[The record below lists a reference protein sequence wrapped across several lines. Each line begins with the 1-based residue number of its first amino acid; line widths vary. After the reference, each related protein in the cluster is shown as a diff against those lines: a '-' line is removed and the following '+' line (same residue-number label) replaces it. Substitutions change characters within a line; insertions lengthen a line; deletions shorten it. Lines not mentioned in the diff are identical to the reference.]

1 MIPIAKIIDYVS
13 AIKNLLG
20 DDYSVQ
26 LTIQKNEDHVEPDE
40 DDLEIDPK
48 LVPDVDDDDEKES
61 TWA

>member
-13 AIKNLLG
+13 AIKDLLG

-26 LTIQKNEDHVEPDE
+26 LTIQKNEEHVEPDE

-48 LVPDVDDDDEKES
+48 LVPDVGDDEEES

>member
-26 LTIQKNEDHVEPDE
+26 LTIQKNEEHAEPDE
-40 DDLEIDPK
+40 DDLEIDPRF
-48 LVPDVDDDDEKES
+48 VPDIDDDEEES

>member
-1 MIPIAKIIDYVS
+1 MIPMAKIINYVS
-13 AIKNLLG
+13 AIKDLLG

-26 LTIQKNEDHVEPDE
+26 LTIQKNTDHVEPDE

-48 LVPDVDDDDEKES
+48 LVPDVDDEEEES

>member
-13 AIKNLLG
+13 AIKDLLG

-26 LTIQKNEDHVEPDE
+26 LTIQKNEEHVEPDE
-40 DDLEIDPK
+40 DDLEIDPR
-48 LVPDVDDDDEKES
+48 LVPDVDDDEKES

>member
-13 AIKNLLG
+13 AIKDLLG

-26 LTIQKNEDHVEPDE
+26 LTIQKNEEHVEPDE
-40 DDLEIDPK
+40 DDLQIDPR
-48 LVPDVDDDDEKES
+48 LVPDVDDDKEES